1 MQIRTYSATSDGIDG
16 TLIEVEAALQNALP
30 QMMVTGLPGEV
41 VKESRERVKAS
52 LQNMG
57 FQVPTGKILI
67 HLSPAMDKKQG
78 SQFDLSIALLC
89 LQAENILLSPV
100 LPYMAFFGELSLDG
114 RLKPVKG
121 ILPMV
126 DVCEKAKEVR
136 QIIIPKENEKDVR
149 FLRSSKIRIASH
161 LVDVIDFVRG
171 EEDLP
176 CSEFRPLIRNE
187 IDETPLF
194 DSIIGQE
201 HAKKA
206 VAVAIAGGHH
216 LLMVGPAGV
225 GKSLIASASP
235 ELLPSLNE
243 EEILD
248 LKKIYGSNGIDFEMQ
263 KRPFRSPHH
272 GISANALLGGGKG
285 CVTPGEVSLSHYGI
299 LFLDEFPEFKR
310 DAIEGL
316 REPMESGVIHVHRV
330 GSAKTLPS
338 QFTLIAA
345 MNPCPC
351 GNAIGKSARC
361 LCRPEKAL
369 AYRRKISGAILD
381 RIGLCVVLLSPKENP
396 QNHPSFKG
404 QVLKK
409 QIEKAFE
416 RQKRRFKNSKRKNG
430 SVTRLDDSSDF
441 TLQGSAKEVLDDLL
455 TKNEVSYRKIS
466 QLKKVSRTIADMD
479 ESECIQDKHLWEAWS
494 YRLPDFSRF

>member
-248 LKKIYGSNGIDFEMQ
+248 LKKIYGSNGIDFEG
-263 KRPFRSPHH
+263 RH
-272 GISANALLGGGKG
+272 I
-285 CVTPGEVSLSHYGI
+285 Y
-299 LFLDEFPEFKR
+299 
-310 DAIEGL
+310 
-316 REPMESGVIHVHRV
+316 
-330 GSAKTLPS
+330 
-338 QFTLIAA
+338 
-345 MNPCPC
+345 
-351 GNAIGKSARC
+351 
-361 LCRPEKAL
+361 
-369 AYRRKISGAILD
+369 
-381 RIGLCVVLLSPKENP
+381 
-396 QNHPSFKG
+396 
-404 QVLKK
+404 
-409 QIEKAFE
+409 
-416 RQKRRFKNSKRKNG
+416 
-430 SVTRLDDSSDF
+430 
-441 TLQGSAKEVLDDLL
+441 
-455 TKNEVSYRKIS
+455 
-466 QLKKVSRTIADMD
+466 
-479 ESECIQDKHLWEAWS
+479 
-494 YRLPDFSRF
+494 